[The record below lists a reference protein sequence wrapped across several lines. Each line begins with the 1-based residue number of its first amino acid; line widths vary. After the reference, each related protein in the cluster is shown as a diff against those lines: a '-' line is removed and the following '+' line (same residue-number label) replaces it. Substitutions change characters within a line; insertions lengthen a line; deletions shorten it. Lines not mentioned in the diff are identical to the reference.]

1 MTFLSQFSIL
11 HRLANVLWA
20 WRDENICRGARFDQ
34 FFGGSSLIRALPN
47 NFQQNPE
54 YIEVGGNTKYAE
66 LARAACQKWRSLLLS
81 HIGRKFDLTIAKEK
95 NGVKNAWKL
104 WPSRGGLGVWR
115 LMEKTILNFNFDYLH
130 TSLIIIITYIKSV
143 PPANLVP
150 RTYPRREQLVRD
162 RCKNC
167 YARKN
172 IREQKRDPCTRAAR
186 MQPYFFL

>member
-1 MTFLSQFSIL
+1 M
-11 HRLANVLWA
+11 
-20 WRDENICRGARFDQ
+20 
-34 FFGGSSLIRALPN
+34 GGSGPTPN
-47 NFQQNPE
+47 
-54 YIEVGGNTKYAE
+54 GK
-66 LARAACQKWRSLLLS
+66 
-81 HIGRKFDLTIAKEK
+81 K
-95 NGVKNAWKL
+95 N
-104 WPSRGGLGVWR
+104 
-115 LMEKTILNFNFDYLH
+115 ILNFNFDYLQ

-186 MQPYFFL
+186 MQPYFFSLKLFYSLRNESPV